1 MHVFILAWSWNH
13 CRGKHCRLVLITARK
28 ISGVVTGDTHAGRAG
43 VRYNSIRLLG
53 WCCGSVG
60 HLIPLSLG
68 ISLDRDVAGNFAD
81 LPNDHARS
89 GGLGDQ

>member
-1 MHVFILAWSWNH
+1 M
-13 CRGKHCRLVLITARK
+13 LITVK
-28 ISGVVTGDTHAGRAG
+28 KFSGVVTGDMHAGRAG
-43 VRYNSIRLLG
+43 VRNNSICVLG

-60 HLIPLSLG
+60 RLIPLSLG

-89 GGLGDQ
+89 VGLGDQ